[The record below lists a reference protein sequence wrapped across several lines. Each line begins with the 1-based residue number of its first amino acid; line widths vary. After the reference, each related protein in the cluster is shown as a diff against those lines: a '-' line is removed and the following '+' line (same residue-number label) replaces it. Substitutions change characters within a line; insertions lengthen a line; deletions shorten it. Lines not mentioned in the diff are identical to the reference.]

1 MLCAL
6 SPENFLVRNFRHQTL
21 RERKMDHDAAPAKI
35 EEFLRLLAE
44 HERSLTAYVHSLVTT
59 AADADDILQEC
70 RVVLWRQ
77 FAESKFEPGTSFLA
91 WARKIALHQI
101 LNYRRSQKR
110 RPLSAV
116 DQAFIESVAAEMD
129 QRSGDLERRAE
140 ALRLCLRK
148 LPQAH
153 LQTIAWRYYE
163 DCPIEEIAGKTQRT
177 EGAVYRLLSRIRQ
190 VLNDCVTRTLTTSPL
205 P

>member
-1 MLCAL
+1 MDFA
-6 SPENFLVRNFRHQTL
+6 PEEEPKV
-21 RERKMDHDAAPAKI
+21 

-44 HERSLTAYVHSLVTT
+44 HERALSSYVHSLVPGT
-59 AADADDILQEC
+59 ADAQDILQEC

-77 FAESKFEPGTSFLA
+77 FAKFEAGTNFIA

-110 RPLSAV
+110 RPLAAV
-116 DQAFIESVAAEMD
+116 DQAFIESVAAEID
-129 QRSGDLERRAE
+129 QRSGDLEQRAE
-140 ALRLCLRK
+140 ALRHCLRK
-148 LPQAH
+148 LPQPH
-153 LQTIAWRYYE
+153 LKAIAWRYY
-163 DCPIEEIAGKTQRT
+163 DACPIEEIADKTRRS

-190 VLNDCVTRTLTTSPL
+190 VLNDCVTRTMASQL